1 MTRVTVPALHA
12 PALGRPAPLSLR
24 APPESG
30 GSAPCYKVPSSPGR
44 SHSSW
49 HGVTPAGGRRECGFL
64 CASFQS
70 GCLLVWWSWE
80 SSSSSSWWGSAG
92 ASAALIAAVA
102 TSAARVAQTPA
113 AALRPVSNVTHGE
126 TRIDQKKR
134 HLPIRQ
140 RCALSALSAT
150 FPSTPEWIIPDCP
163 LLGAPD
169 FLRWPFLFAFSHTGA
184 SPCFWSTLTPLHLE
198 FSLTLLRK
206 GRAGSGWWG
215 CGVRILP
222 SPWASKLEK
231 TFSGHASHKQRTLLF
246 TATYS
251 KYSPW
256 VPSSHR
262 WVLFTPMT
270 KRFTKELVLIWGF
283 PSQAHIGIKFGTPA
297 INILKERDTI
307 CIFSILRN
315 TAVSVRC
322 QAICC
327 TFELKEQGHVSA
339 HCWLCLSRRG

>member
-44 SHSSW
+44 SHSFW
-49 HGVTPAGGRRECGFL
+49 HGATPAGGRRECGFL

-140 RCALSALSAT
+140 RCALSALPAT

-169 FLRWPFLFAFSHTGA
+169 FLRWPFLSAFSHTGP
-184 SPCFWSTLTPLHLE
+184 SPCFWSTLTAPAFGILFNTIE
-198 FSLTLLRK
+198 ERK
-206 GRAGSGWWG
+206 GGFRMVRLWG
-215 CGVRILP
+215 KDFALSLGIQTRENFLWPCL
-222 SPWASKLEK
+222 
-231 TFSGHASHKQRTLLF
+231 
-246 TATYS
+246 
-251 KYSPW
+251 
-256 VPSSHR
+256 
-262 WVLFTPMT
+262 
-270 KRFTKELVLIWGF
+270 
-283 PSQAHIGIKFGTPA
+283 SQAEHSSFYQQHIQSTAFGSPLATDEFYLLLWQ
-297 INILKERDTI
+297 NG
-307 CIFSILRN
+307 SQRN
-315 TAVSVRC
+315 
-322 QAICC
+322 
-327 TFELKEQGHVSA
+327 
-339 HCWLCLSRRG
+339 